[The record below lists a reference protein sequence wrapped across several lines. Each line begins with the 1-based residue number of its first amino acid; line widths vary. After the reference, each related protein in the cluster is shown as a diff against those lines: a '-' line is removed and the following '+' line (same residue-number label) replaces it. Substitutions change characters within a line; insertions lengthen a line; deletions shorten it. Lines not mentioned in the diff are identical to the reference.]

1 MTDDFDD
8 DDGGVWSVCLKGCAR
23 VCERCVCVCVKGVY
37 VCVCVYEGCEL
48 TLVLSKVVMMKVIV
62 GGDNEGDCWW

>member
-23 VCERCVCVCVKGVY
+23 VCARVFALSLSLSLSSGVVVCTARCVFVRV
-37 VCVCVYEGCEL
+37 
-48 TLVLSKVVMMKVIV
+48 
-62 GGDNEGDCWW
+62 